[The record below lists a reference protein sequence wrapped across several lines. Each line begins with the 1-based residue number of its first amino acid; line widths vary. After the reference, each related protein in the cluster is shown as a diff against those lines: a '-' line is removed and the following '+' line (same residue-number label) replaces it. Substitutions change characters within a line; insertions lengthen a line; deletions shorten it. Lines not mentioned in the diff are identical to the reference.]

1 MKTMTTN
8 STTLQIRID
17 KKDKEASKKVFAGMG
32 MTLSTA
38 IKLFLKQAQKTKSL
52 PIKGLTENGFTPEYE
67 QMLIKEAKW
76 ALKYGKGYSS
86 AEEMHA
92 DILSDLK

>member
-1 MKTMTTN
+1 MN

-17 KKDKEASKKVFAGMG
+17 KKTKEETKKIFADMG

-38 IKLFLKQAQKTKSL
+38 IKLFLNQSRKTKSL
-52 PIKGLTENGFTPEYE
+52 SIKGLTENGYTPEYE
-67 QMLIKEAKW
+67 AELIKEAEW

-86 AEEMHA
+86 AKEMHD

>member
-1 MKTMTTN
+1 MT

-17 KKDKEASKKVFAGMG
+17 KKDKDGAKKVFDKMG

-38 IKLFLKQAQKTKSL
+38 IKLFLAQARKTKSL
-52 PIKGLTENGFTPEYE
+52 PIKGLTENGFTPEFE
-67 QMLIKEAKW
+67 DELIKEAEW

-86 AEEMHA
+86 AKEMHD
-92 DILSDLK
+92 DIFSDLK